1 MKKFILFLLVLSL
14 SSCFQPRGIT
24 TYHPAVNKKGHKA
37 SRTLQE
43 KVAASFGRN
52 LKGANK
58 FKRRHF

>member
-1 MKKFILFLLVLSL
+1 MKKIIFLLAILSL
-14 SSCFQPRGIT
+14 CSCVRQRGIT

-43 KVAASFGRN
+43 KTAATFGRN
-52 LKGANK
+52 MKGPNR